1 MAARRFPYP
10 AAPTRRRAAEGGR
23 QMSKRTPSRQ
33 GTTALDT
40 AAKAALARWTGSL
53 SPAAGLLAWTDWAAH
68 LVTAPGKRMAL
79 AELALRQAGQLTQYA
94 GQAGQ
99 PQTADA
105 APMPAPDRRFA
116 DPAWQQW
123 PFNLY
128 QQQFLLAQQWW
139 EAATR
144 EVPGVEP
151 HHAQVAAFA
160 ARQWL
165 DMLSPGNTPWTN
177 PAVVRQTWQEGG
189 ANLARGARNAIED
202 ALRELGRQPPAGA
215 EHFRPGKEVAV
226 TPGKVVFR
234 NRLIELLQYAPATA
248 TVHPEPV
255 LIVPAWIMK
264 YYILDLSPHNSLI
277 RYLVSQGY
285 TVFCVSWKNPDAAY
299 RDLGMDDYLDEGIQ
313 AALKAVGAIVPRQ
326 RVHATGYCL
335 GGTLLAI
342 AAAAMARDGD
352 RRLASLSLFTA
363 QTDFSEPGE
372 LGLFIDESQV
382 SMLEAQMARTGYLR
396 AGQMAGA
403 FQMLRSYDLLWSRM
417 VNDYLLG
424 RRRPMSDLMAWNA
437 DATRMPARMHG
448 QYLRRLFL
456 DNDLAQNRYEVAGRP
471 VMLGDLRLPIFSVGT
486 ETDHV
491 APWRS
496 VYKLHYLSPAPLT
509 FVLTSGGHN
518 AGIVSEPGHPRR
530 AYRILCRAANQPSL
544 TADDWRAQVPQ
555 QEGSWWPAWVQWLDS
570 QSGPARAKPP
580 GMGAPRR
587 KFPVLG
593 DAPGTYVLEK

>member
-1 MAARRFPYP
+1 
-10 AAPTRRRAAEGGR
+10 
-23 QMSKRTPSRQ
+23 MSKRAPPPPDKAAQ
-33 GTTALDT
+33 VLDT
-40 AAKAALARWTGSL
+40 AAKAALSRWTASL

-68 LVTAPGKRMAL
+68 LANAPGKRLAL
-79 AELALRQAGQLTQYA
+79 AQLALRQAGALGQDMLA
-94 GQAGQ
+94 PQAGSGASND
-99 PQTADA
+99 PGKTPGNDA
-105 APMPAPDRRFA
+105 APAPSNDRRFA
-116 DPAWQQW
+116 DPAWQRW
-123 PFNLY
+123 PFSVY
-128 QQQFLLAQQWW
+128 RQQFLLAQQWW
-139 EAATR
+139 EAATSA
-144 EVPGVEP
+144 VPGVEP

-165 DMLSPGNTPWTN
+165 DMLSPGNNPLTN
-177 PAVVRQTWQEGG
+177 PVVMRQTWQEGG
-189 ANLARGARNAIED
+189 ANLVRGARNAAED
-202 ALRELGRQPPAGA
+202 ALRELAGQPPAGA

-234 NRLIELLQYAPATA
+234 NHLIELLQYEPATK

-255 LIVPAWIMK
+255 LVVPAWIMK

-285 TVFCVSWKNPDAAY
+285 TVFCVSWKNPNASH
-299 RDLGMDDYLDEGIQ
+299 RHLGMDDYLSAGIG
-313 AALKAVGAIVPRQ
+313 AALDTVSAIMPGR

-352 RRLASLSLFTA
+352 ERLASLSLFTA

-417 VNDYLLG
+417 VNEYLLG
-424 RRRPMSDLMAWNA
+424 NRRPMSDLMAWNA

-456 DNDLAQNRYEVAGRP
+456 NNDLAQNRYDVGGRP
-471 VMLGDLRLPIFSVGT
+471 VMLGDLRLPIFSVST

-509 FVLTSGGHN
+509 FVLTTGGHN

-530 AYRILCRAANQPSL
+530 AYRVLCRPANQASL
-544 TADDWRAQVPQ
+544 TADDWLAQVPQ
-555 QEGSWWPAWVQWLDS
+555 HEGSWWTAWVEWLDN
-570 QSGPARAKPP
+570 QSGPADAKPP
-580 GMGAPRR
+580 SMGAPRR
-587 KFPVLG
+587 DLPVLG
-593 DAPGTYVLEK
+593 AAPGTYVLEK

>member
-1 MAARRFPYP
+1 
-10 AAPTRRRAAEGGR
+10 
-23 QMSKRTPSRQ
+23 MSKRRATPPPDKTAQ
-33 GTTALDT
+33 ALDT
-40 AAKAALARWTGSL
+40 AAKAALARWTASL

-68 LVTAPGKRMAL
+68 LANAPGKRLAL
-79 AELALRQAGQLTQYA
+79 TELALHQAGLLGQYLLARLVA
-94 GQAGQ
+94 G
-99 PQTADA
+99 DA
-105 APMPAPDRRFA
+105 APAAPPADRRFA
-116 DPAWQQW
+116 DPAWDRW

-128 QQQFLLAQQWW
+128 RQQFELAQQWW
-139 EAATR
+139 EAATTD
-144 EVPGVEP
+144 VPGVDP

-165 DMLSPGNTPWTN
+165 DVLSPGNAMLTN
-177 PAVVRQTWQEGG
+177 PVVIRQTWQEGG
-189 ANLARGARNAIED
+189 ANLVRGARNAAED
-202 ALRELGRQPPAGA
+202 AMRELGGQPPAGA

-234 NRLIELLQYAPATA
+234 NRLIELLQYEPATGA
-248 TVHPEPV
+248 VHPEPILV
-255 LIVPAWIMK
+255 VPAWIMK

-277 RYLVSQGY
+277 RYLVGQGY
-285 TVFCVSWKNPDAAY
+285 TVFCVSWKNPDASY
-299 RDLGMDDYLDEGIQ
+299 RDLGMDDYLELGIA
-313 AALKAVGAIVPRQ
+313 AALDAVETILPRR

-352 RRLASLSLFTA
+352 HRLASLSLFTA

-424 RRRPMSDLMAWNA
+424 QRRPMSDLMAWNA

-456 DNDLAQNRYEVAGRP
+456 DNDLAQNRYEVGGRP
-471 VMLGDLRLPIFSVGT
+471 VMLGDLRLPIFSVST

-509 FVLTSGGHN
+509 FVLTTGGHN

-530 AYRILCRAANQPSL
+530 AYRILCRAANHASL
-544 TADDWRAQVPQ
+544 TADEWLAEVPQ
-555 QEGSWWPAWVQWLDS
+555 QEGSWWPAWVEWLDS
-570 QSGPARAKPP
+570 HSGPADAKPP
-580 GMGAPRR
+580 AMGAPRR
-587 KFPVLG
+587 NLPVLG
-593 DAPGTYVLEK
+593 PAPGTYVLEK

>member
-1 MAARRFPYP
+1 
-10 AAPTRRRAAEGGR
+10 
-23 QMSKRTPSRQ
+23 MSKRRATPPPDKTAQ
-33 GTTALDT
+33 ALDT
-40 AAKAALARWTGSL
+40 AAKAALARWTASL

-68 LVTAPGKRMAL
+68 LANAPGKRLAL
-79 AELALRQAGQLTQYA
+79 TELALHQAGLLGQYLLARLVA
-94 GQAGQ
+94 G
-99 PQTADA
+99 DA
-105 APMPAPDRRFA
+105 ASAAPPADRRFA
-116 DPAWQQW
+116 DPAWGRW

-128 QQQFLLAQQWW
+128 RQQFELAQQWW
-139 EAATR
+139 DAATSD
-144 EVPGVEP
+144 VPGVDP

-165 DMLSPGNTPWTN
+165 DVLSPGNAMLTN
-177 PAVVRQTWQEGG
+177 PVVIRQTWQEGG
-189 ANLARGARNAIED
+189 ANLVRGARNAAED
-202 ALRELGRQPPAGA
+202 AMRELGGQPPAGA

-234 NRLIELLQYAPATA
+234 NRLIELLQYEPATGS
-248 TVHPEPV
+248 VHPEPV
-255 LIVPAWIMK
+255 LVVPAWIMK

-277 RYLVSQGY
+277 RYLVGQGY
-285 TVFCVSWKNPDAAY
+285 TVFCVSWKNPDASY
-299 RDLGMDDYLDEGIQ
+299 RDLGMDDYLELGIA
-313 AALKAVGAIVPRQ
+313 AALDAVETILPRR

-352 RRLASLSLFTA
+352 DRLASLSLFTA

-424 RRRPMSDLMAWNA
+424 QRRPMSDLMAWNA

-456 DNDLAQNRYEVAGRP
+456 DNDLAQNRYEVGGRP
-471 VMLGDLRLPIFSVGT
+471 VMLGDLRLPIFSVST

-509 FVLTSGGHN
+509 FVLTTGGHN

-530 AYRILCRAANQPSL
+530 AYRILCRAANHASL
-544 TADDWRAQVPQ
+544 TADDWLAEVPQ
-555 QEGSWWPAWVQWLDS
+555 QEGSWWPAWVEWLDS
-570 QSGPARAKPP
+570 HSGPADVKPP
-580 GMGAPRR
+580 AMGAPRR
-587 KFPVLG
+587 NLPVLG
-593 DAPGTYVLEK
+593 PAPGTYVLEK